1 MPLPLNHRAKR
12 VSIALSRPRAVAAYA
27 VPLAL
32 NIEMSGGSPT
42 LTLVPVSVSP
52 FKNVRRDSLTRL
64 VMKLDMAPP
73 GVMLCDQFENSLE
86 RTIEII
92 SSLKRNCEFLKSSDT

>member
-1 MPLPLNHRAKR
+1 
-12 VSIALSRPRAVAAYA
+12 
-27 VPLAL
+27 
-32 NIEMSGGSPT
+32 MSGGSPT

-64 VMKLDMAPP
+64 VMKLDMGRPP
-73 GVMLCDQFENSLE
+73 FEVLVITYMYDALLARGCGPNSVFVFFITADCAAFVQLSENSLE
-86 RTIEII
+86 RTSEII